1 MPVPIPVISSNIIL
15 TREPVPAAANSYW
28 YDRKAPVLVP
38 LTHGYEIIFKK
49 TLEPLLSNKFPRAKS
64 TWLSAIN
71 IIRTRVPVPANIY

>member
-38 LTHGYEIIFKK
+38 LTHGYEVILKK
-49 TLEPLLSNKFPRAKS
+49 TKKN
-64 TWLSAIN
+64 TWTATVKQI
-71 IIRTRVPVPANIY
+71 PPG